1 MTLIA
6 IQSDMSALERESCAR
21 VVVKRRLC
29 PIHFVVTQLA
39 VGGELCRRMR
49 RVCGGVVILQMAS
62 HAGRG
67 RAHKSLRM
75 TQIATQSNMPTV
87 QWESCGRVVVERT
100 GLPGGLRMAGLAIG
114 AEPCSGMHRVG
125 GGFVI
130 LQVTG
135 HTCGGS
141 PRKSLGMTLIAIQS
155 DMSALERE
163 SCA

>member
-21 VVVKRRLC
+21 VVVKRRRF

-87 QWESCGRVVVERT
+87 QGKGSGRVVRSE
-100 GLPGGLRMAGLAIG
+100 
-114 AEPCSGMHRVG
+114 E
-125 GGFVI
+125 
-130 LQVTG
+130 
-135 HTCGGS
+135 HTS
-141 PRKSLGMTLIAIQS
+141 
-155 DMSALERE
+155 
-163 SCA
+163 